1 MIERSLRLL
10 ALFVGAALWL
20 CAGPNA
26 HAQAA
31 QQGRIPVKLVAGR
44 LVARCDVSTE
54 VRRIPVNLFVE
65 YDNPCGLELHNRAA
79 DPLKTELPDG
89 SQRTITIHF
98 QGGEMFVPGRELGD
112 EDELEA
118 FTKWYSTELGDNAV
132 VGTIGAAVLANYHLV
147 FDLGA
152 GAIEYGPPLAR
163 SAEHVVAPSGGA
175 SVPVSIKNEMVWLPV
190 LLDDGVPRTMALG
203 TSRYD
208 TIVDEDFCE
217 LRGHPAGD
225 IGSARIGDCDLSDYV
240 ALRPAPVPFTHRDGA
255 LGVLGSGLL
264 QKLRVE
270 VDRANRWVTITPV
283 AEPELPVAD
292 RAFFEALVSEDS
304 EQVLAYLDAYPE
316 SRCAA
321 EAADLLLDQLV
332 AEGFEDEQLDDA
344 LTWIDRTCQPDLRAT
359 AALER
364 MKELLGLGLTAAAVR
379 AGELGVEGGRDDRY
393 PDAVHQLHAQL
404 GTILLDAGESREAWK
419 HLLSA
424 AFGLPEDGMVNL
436 QLGRFYEQEGRYRR
450 AFSRYV
456 QAVIQPESS
465 PRAME
470 GLVRLQ
476 AVMNPDEALSIDL
489 IERLIAGKVEGF
501 GAATKYE
508 FTPET
513 DTNRVV
519 LIEHLTNAH
528 EEFANGGALALEGVL
543 DHFERDNVAVISFH
557 MSTPQ
562 PDPLHN
568 AAARRAD
575 LLHDAQESVFVVNG
589 RARVPGRAR
598 TRQKEEVYGAL
609 RSAVIAELRRPS
621 DYELQVDAH
630 VKDGVVSGEV
640 VVEGPEAAGIKLE
653 LWLVER
659 GVLFPGKSK
668 VVIHR
673 MVVRD
678 ALLDSVRGETLAIGA
693 DGKMTRSFSRSLAD
707 VRSANE
713 AYLLQRQAE
722 KSELIELVSTAI
734 DPGQVSVVAV
744 LRRSFTGEV
753 MQARYVEAPRED
765 AE

>member
-10 ALFVGAALWL
+10 APLLGAVLWL
-20 CAGPNA
+20 CAGPPV
-26 HAQAA
+26 HAQAV

-44 LVARCDVSTE
+44 LVARCDISTE
-54 VRRIPVNLFVE
+54 VRRIPVNLFIE

-89 SQRTITIHF
+89 SQRTITVHF
-98 QGGEMFVPGRELGD
+98 QGGEIYVPGRELGD
-112 EDELEA
+112 EDALEF

-152 GAIEYGPPLAR
+152 GSIEFGPPLAR
-163 SAEHVVAPSGGA
+163 GAEHPATPHGGA
-175 SVPVSIKNEMVWLPV
+175 SVPISIKNEMVWLPV
-190 LLDDGVPRTMALG
+190 LLDDGEPRTMALG

-217 LRGHPAGD
+217 LRGRPAGD
-225 IGSARIGDCDLSDYV
+225 LGSARVGDCDLAELA
-240 ALRPAPVPFTHRDGA
+240 ALRPAPVPFMHRDGA
-255 LGVLGSGLL
+255 LGVLGSGVL
-264 QKLRVE
+264 QHLRVE

-283 AEPELPVAD
+283 GTPEFPVAD
-292 RAFFEALVSEDS
+292 RAFFEALVSEDA
-304 EQVLAYLDAYPE
+304 EQLVAYLDKYPE

-321 EAADLLLDQLV
+321 EAADLVLDWLV
-332 AEGFEDEQLDDA
+332 AEGFEDDQLDVA

-359 AALER
+359 AAIER
-364 MKELLGLGLTAAAVR
+364 MKELLGLGLTGAAVR
-379 AGELGVEGGRDDRY
+379 AGELGVAGGRDDRY
-393 PDAVHQLHAQL
+393 PDAVHQLHAEL

-436 QLGRFYEQEGRYRR
+436 QLGRFYEQEGRHRR

-456 QAVIQPESS
+456 QAVIRPESS

-508 FTPET
+508 FTPAT

-543 DHFERDNVAVISFH
+543 DHFDRAHVAVISYH
-557 MSTPQ
+557 LSKPQ

-568 AAARRAD
+568 PAAQRAD
-575 LLHDAQESVFVVNG
+575 LVHDAQESVFVVNG

-598 TRQKEEVYGAL
+598 PRQKEELYGAL
-609 RSAVIAELRRPS
+609 RSAVIAELARPS
-621 DYELQVDAH
+621 EYELKVDAH
-630 VKDGVVSGEV
+630 VADGVVSGEV
-640 VVEGPEAAGIKLE
+640 VVEGPEAAGIRLE

-678 ALLDSVRGETLAIGA
+678 ALLDSVRGESLAIGE
-693 DGKMTRSFSRSLAD
+693 DGKMTRTFERSLAE
-707 VRSANE
+707 VRRANE
-713 AYLLQRQAE
+713 EYLLERQAE

-753 MQARYVEAPRED
+753 LQARYVEAPRED
-765 AE
+765 RQ

>member
-1 MIERSLRLL
+1 MTERSLRLL
-10 ALFVGAALWL
+10 APIVGALLWL
-20 CAGPNA
+20 FAGSFA
-26 HAQAA
+26 HAQAV
-31 QQGRIPVKLVAGR
+31 QEGRIPVKLVAGR
-44 LVARCDVSTE
+44 LVARCDISTE
-54 VRRIPVNLFVE
+54 VRRIPVNLFIE

-79 DPLKTELPDG
+79 DPLKTEREDG
-89 SQRTITIHF
+89 SRRTITIHF
-98 QGGEMFVPGRELGD
+98 QGGEMRVPSRELGD
-112 EDELEA
+112 EDALEA

-152 GAIEYGPPLAR
+152 GAIEFSPPLAR
-163 SAEHVVAPSGGA
+163 GAEHPPVPTGGA
-175 SVPVSIKNEMVWLPV
+175 SVPVSVKNEMIWLPV
-190 LLDDGVPRTMALG
+190 LLSDGVPRTMALG

-217 LRGHPAGD
+217 MRGQPAGD
-225 IGSARIGDCDLSDYV
+225 LGPARVGDCDLASIA

-255 LGVLGSGLL
+255 LGVIGSGLL
-264 QKLRVE
+264 QHLRVE
-270 VDRANRWVTITPV
+270 VDRENRWVTITPV
-283 AEPELPVAD
+283 GEPEFPAAD
-292 RAFFEALVSEDS
+292 RAFFEALVSEDTD
-304 EQVLAYLDAYPE
+304 ELIAYLEAYPE
-316 SRCAA
+316 SRCAP
-321 EAADLLLDQLV
+321 EAASLLLDWFIE
-332 AEGFEDEQLDDA
+332 EGYEGEEIDIA
-344 LTWIDRTCQPDLRAT
+344 LTWIDRSCRPDLRAT

-364 MKELLGLGLTAAAVR
+364 MQELEGLGMTAAAVR
-379 AGELGVEGGRDDRY
+379 AGQLGVEGGRDDRY
-393 PDAVHQLHAQL
+393 PDAVHKLHIEL
-404 GTILLDAGESREAWK
+404 GTILLERGEGREAWK

-436 QLGRFYEQEGRYRR
+436 QLGRFYEQEGRHRR

-489 IERLIAGKVEGF
+489 IERLISGKIEGF

-519 LIEHLTNAH
+519 LIEHITNAH
-528 EEFANGGALALEGVL
+528 EEGADGGALGLEGIL
-543 DHFERDNVAVISFH
+543 DHFERENVAVISYH
-557 MSTPQ
+557 LSTPQ

-568 AAARRAD
+568 PAARRAN
-575 LLHDAQESVFVVNG
+575 LVHDAEESVFIVNG

-598 TRQKEEVYGAL
+598 ARQKEQVYGAL
-609 RSAVIAELRRPS
+609 RGAVIAELARPS
-621 DYELQVDAH
+621 DYKLSIEAKVA
-630 VKDGVVSGEV
+630 DGIVSGAV
-640 VVEGPEAAGIKLE
+640 TVEGPQASGIRLE

-673 MVVRD
+673 MLVRD
-678 ALLDSVRGETLAIGA
+678 TLLDSVRGEPLAVDL
-693 DGKMTRSFSRSLAD
+693 DGLMLRDFERSLAD
-707 VRSANE
+707 VRAANE
-713 AYLLQRQAE
+713 EFLLDRQAK
-722 KSELIELVSTAI
+722 KSELVELVSTAI
-734 DPGQVSVVAV
+734 DPGQVSVVAL

-753 MQARYVEAPRED
+753 LQACYVEAPLE
-765 AE
+765 EQE